1 LKEFYFISAL
11 AKKSDVTTRTI
22 RSYEDQ
28 KLIAQMREGTRLLFQ
43 PHDRTWLKLILC
55 GKRLG
60 FNFAKILEIVDLYD
74 VASGEGGQ
82 LSLLVVKTA
91 DRRAHLQ
98 QQTQIIEAT
107 LSDLESVENR
117 CVERQATLE
126 GRG

>member
-1 LKEFYFISAL
+1 
-11 AKKSDVTTRTI
+11 
-22 RSYEDQ
+22 
-28 KLIAQMREGTRLLFQ
+28 
-43 PHDRTWLKLILC
+43 LILC